1 MYVSLGHLKRAP
13 LVYTVAMV
21 EYAPVPKMEDYIDD
35 IMESLRSDYPDIGE
49 YFTQSWEVNFKE
61 TGPIETREKRD
72 KNWKLNNVE
81 CSWGVSINENCVI
94 LQTTKYTHFDEFSKK
109 LTKILEVIC
118 QIARIEY
125 TKKIGIRYVDNI
137 FANEQ
142 LSLNRQVKDNFLSP
156 DISNEFSPAHS
167 RMEHAY
173 YSKEGVLYLRCF
185 SLKNHPGV
193 PPDLAPLV
201 QQLVDSSTLMRPI
214 VENFLLLDT
223 DHIYIPTSL
232 IELNINDVIA
242 KLNLLH
248 QGASMAFRQVVSKEA
263 LTFWESEN
271 VS

>member
-1 MYVSLGHLKRAP
+1 

-21 EYAPVPKMEDYIDD
+21 EYAPVPKMEGYIDD

-61 TGPIETREKRD
+61 TGTIETREKKD
-72 KNWKLNNVE
+72 KNWKLNNVD

-94 LQTTKYTHFDEFSKK
+94 LQTTKYTHFEEFSKK
-109 LTKILEVIC
+109 LTKILEIIC
-118 QIARIEY
+118 RIARIEY

-142 LSLNRQVKDNFLSP
+142 IPLNKQVKENFLSP
-156 DISNEFSPAHS
+156 DISAEFSPAHS

-173 YSKEGVLYLRCF
+173 ESAEGILYLRCF

-201 QQLVDSSTLMRPI
+201 QQLVDSSALMRPI
-214 VENFLLLDT
+214 IENFLLLDT

-232 IELNINDVIA
+232 IELNISNIIA
-242 KLNLLH
+242 KLDLLH
-248 QGASMAFRQVVSKEA
+248 QSASMAFRQVVTEQA
-263 LTFWESEN
+263 LTFWEG
-271 VS
+271 